1 MLESCCPTMR
11 VPGTT
16 QWSRMCSCILNRSCS
31 IGMYAAG
38 GSGRNSAG
46 GGDGEGG
53 KKEWKGVGAISDYV
67 VKCNHVKVLTLTTY
81 YKESTQ

>member
-1 MLESCCPTMR
+1 MR
-11 VPGTT
+11 LGD
-16 QWSRMCSCILNRSCS
+16 Q
-31 IGMYAAG
+31 G
-38 GSGRNSAG
+38 GIRPG

>member
-1 MLESCCPTMR
+1 MFYRYVCGWGIREEF
-11 VPGTT
+11 
-16 QWSRMCSCILNRSCS
+16 
-31 IGMYAAG
+31 
-38 GSGRNSAG
+38 G